1 MVWDKEKMGQD
12 KTKHEQ
18 SKKNE
23 ISPEK
28 KTMITEDTA
37 LGEIASDKIF
47 EKDPELAKEL
57 AEDRK
62 ILERAQEY
70 KEKKTRQAQKR
81 KKNMLVV
88 FLIIALSAAGG
99 TAYYMQQK
107 KASQVSLTDIT
118 ITSSQ
123 ELVYAKITQIV
134 GNEISASIVT
144 KDAENEE
151 ASAGNDQSSISGSGD
166 STAHGQNG
174 ARQDEAAKGEST
186 SSMQESATAGGSMP
200 SIQGSAQNGGSM
212 PSMQGGA
219 PAGGSM
225 PSMQNGA
232 PNGGSMP
239 SMQGGAPGNMSGTG
253 TSVTSYTETGEDA
266 AYEIPVGTVV
276 VTKLGTEAT
285 FSSLSAG
292 DVIAIA
298 VEKNTDV
305 IDRIWIVQ

>member
-70 KEKKTRQAQKR
+70 KEKKTRQAKKR
-81 KKNMLVV
+81 KKNILVV

-134 GNEISASIVT
+134 GNEISASVVT

-219 PAGGSM
+219 PTGGSM

-232 PNGGSMP
+232 PTGGSMP
-239 SMQGGAPGNMSGTG
+239 SMQGGAPNASGVG
-253 TSVTSYTETGEDA
+253 TSVTSYTETGEDVS
-266 AYEIPVGTVV
+266 YEIPVGTVV

-292 DVIAIA
+292 DVIAVA
-298 VEKNTDV
+298 VEKNTEV

>member
-1 MVWDKEKMGQD
+1 MGQD

-18 SKKNE
+18 NKKNE
-23 ISPEK
+23 TSPEK

-70 KEKKTRQAQKR
+70 KEKKTKQAQRR
-81 KKNMLVV
+81 KKNILVV

-134 GNEISASIVT
+134 GNEISASVVT

-186 SSMQESATAGGSMP
+186 SSLQESATAGGSMP

-219 PAGGSM
+219 PTGGSM

-232 PNGGSMP
+232 PTGGSMP
-239 SMQGGAPGNMSGTG
+239 SMQGGAPNASGVG
-253 TSVTSYTETGEDA
+253 TSVTSYTETGEDVS
-266 AYEIPVGTVV
+266 YEIPVGTVV

-292 DVIAIA
+292 DVIAVA
-298 VEKNTDV
+298 VEKNTEV

>member
-70 KEKKTRQAQKR
+70 KEKKTRQAKKR
-81 KKNMLVV
+81 KKNILVV

-118 ITSSQ
+118 TTSSQ

-219 PAGGSM
+219 PTGGSM

-232 PNGGSMP
+232 PTGGSMP
-239 SMQGGAPGNMSGTG
+239 SMQGGAPNASGVG
-253 TSVTSYTETGEDA
+253 TSVTSYTETGEDVS
-266 AYEIPVGTVV
+266 YEIPVGTVV

-292 DVIAIA
+292 DVIAVA
-298 VEKNTDV
+298 VEKNTEV

>member
-1 MVWDKEKMGQD
+1 
-12 KTKHEQ
+12 
-18 SKKNE
+18 
-23 ISPEK
+23 
-28 KTMITEDTA
+28 
-37 LGEIASDKIF
+37 
-47 EKDPELAKEL
+47 
-57 AEDRK
+57 
-62 ILERAQEY
+62 
-70 KEKKTRQAQKR
+70 
-81 KKNMLVV
+81 
-88 FLIIALSAAGG
+88 
-99 TAYYMQQK
+99 MQQK

-134 GNEISASIVT
+134 GNEISASVVT

-219 PAGGSM
+219 PTGGSM

-232 PNGGSMP
+232 PTGGSMP
-239 SMQGGAPGNMSGTG
+239 SMQGGAPNASGVG
-253 TSVTSYTETGEDA
+253 TSVTSYTETGEDVS
-266 AYEIPVGTVV
+266 YEIPVGTVV

-292 DVIAIA
+292 DVIAVA
-298 VEKNTDV
+298 VEKNTEV

>member
-1 MVWDKEKMGQD
+1 MGQD

-18 SKKNE
+18 DKKNE
-23 ISPEK
+23 TSLEK

-70 KEKKTRQAQKR
+70 KEKKTRQAKKR
-81 KKNMLVV
+81 KKNILVV

-118 ITSSQ
+118 TTSSQ
-123 ELVYAKITQIV
+123 ELVYAKITKIV
-134 GNEISASIVT
+134 GNEVSASVVT
-144 KDAENEE
+144 RDAANENTSGSNQHGS
-151 ASAGNDQSSISGSGD
+151 SAGSGD
-166 STAHGQNG
+166 SNTKVQDST
-174 ARQDEAAKGEST
+174 RQDESVKGEST
-186 SSMQESATAGGSMP
+186 SSRHARATAGGSM
-200 SIQGSAQNGGSM
+200 SSMRGSAAEGGSM

-219 PAGGSM
+219 A
-225 PSMQNGA
+225 A
-232 PNGGSMP
+232 GGSMP

-253 TSVTSYTETGEDA
+253 TSVISYTETGETA
-266 AYEIPVGTVV
+266 SYEIPVGTTV
-276 VTKLGTEAT
+276 VTKLGTETT

-292 DVIAIA
+292 DVIAVA
-298 VEKNTDV
+298 VEKNTGV

>member
-1 MVWDKEKMGQD
+1 MQ
-12 KTKHEQ
+12 
-18 SKKNE
+18 
-23 ISPEK
+23 
-28 KTMITEDTA
+28 
-37 LGEIASDKIF
+37 GEA
-47 EKDPELAKEL
+47 PA
-57 AEDRK
+57 
-62 ILERAQEY
+62 
-70 KEKKTRQAQKR
+70 
-81 KKNMLVV
+81 
-88 FLIIALSAAGG
+88 
-99 TAYYMQQK
+99 
-107 KASQVSLTDIT
+107 
-118 ITSSQ
+118 
-123 ELVYAKITQIV
+123 
-134 GNEISASIVT
+134 
-144 KDAENEE
+144 
-151 ASAGNDQSSISGSGD
+151 
-166 STAHGQNG
+166 
-174 ARQDEAAKGEST
+174 
-186 SSMQESATAGGSMP
+186 
-200 SIQGSAQNGGSM
+200 GGSM
-212 PSMQGGA
+212 PSMQGSA

>member
-1 MVWDKEKMGQD
+1 MGQD

-18 SKKNE
+18 DKKNE
-23 ISPEK
+23 TSLEK

-70 KEKKTRQAQKR
+70 KEKKTRQAKKR
-81 KKNMLVV
+81 KKNILVV

-134 GNEISASIVT
+134 GNEISASVVT

-219 PAGGSM
+219 PTGGSM

-232 PNGGSMP
+232 PTGGSMP
-239 SMQGGAPGNMSGTG
+239 SMQGGAPNASGVG
-253 TSVTSYTETGEDA
+253 TSVTSYTETGEDVS
-266 AYEIPVGTVV
+266 YEIPVGTVV

-292 DVIAIA
+292 DVIAVA
-298 VEKNTDV
+298 VEKNTEV

>member
-70 KEKKTRQAQKR
+70 KEKKTRQAKKR
-81 KKNMLVV
+81 KKNILVV

-118 ITSSQ
+118 TTSSQ
-123 ELVYAKITQIV
+123 ELVYAKITKIV
-134 GNEISASIVT
+134 GNEVSASVVT
-144 KDAENEE
+144 RDAANENTSGSNQHGS
-151 ASAGNDQSSISGSGD
+151 SAGSGD
-166 STAHGQNG
+166 SNTKVQDST
-174 ARQDEAAKGEST
+174 RQYESVKGEST
-186 SSMQESATAGGSMP
+186 SSRHARATAGGSM
-200 SIQGSAQNGGSM
+200 SSMRGSAAEGGSM

-219 PAGGSM
+219 AAGGSM
-225 PSMQNGA
+225 PAMLGGA
-232 PNGGSMP
+232 AAGGSMP

-253 TSVTSYTETGEDA
+253 TSVISYTETGETA
-266 AYEIPVGTVV
+266 SYEIPVGTTV
-276 VTKLGTEAT
+276 VTKLGTETT

-292 DVIAIA
+292 DVIAVA
-298 VEKNTDV
+298 VEKNTGV

>member
-70 KEKKTRQAQKR
+70 KEKKTKQAQRR
-81 KKNMLVV
+81 KKNILVV

-134 GNEISASIVT
+134 GNEISASVVT

-219 PAGGSM
+219 PTGGSM

-232 PNGGSMP
+232 PTGGSMP
-239 SMQGGAPGNMSGTG
+239 SMQGGAPNASGVG
-253 TSVTSYTETGEDA
+253 TSVTSYTETGEDVS
-266 AYEIPVGTVV
+266 YEIPVGTVV

-292 DVIAIA
+292 DVIAVA
-298 VEKNTDV
+298 VEKNTEV

>member
-1 MVWDKEKMGQD
+1 MGQD

-18 SKKNE
+18 DKKNE
-23 ISPEK
+23 TSLEK

-134 GNEISASIVT
+134 GNEISASVVT

-219 PAGGSM
+219 PTGGSM

-232 PNGGSMP
+232 PTGGSMP
-239 SMQGGAPGNMSGTG
+239 SMQGGAPNASGVG
-253 TSVTSYTETGEDA
+253 TSVTSYTETGEDVS
-266 AYEIPVGTVV
+266 YEIPVGTVV

-292 DVIAIA
+292 DVIAVA
-298 VEKNTDV
+298 VEKNTEV

>member
-70 KEKKTRQAQKR
+70 KEKKTRQAKKR
-81 KKNMLVV
+81 KKNILVV

-118 ITSSQ
+118 TTSSQ
-123 ELVYAKITQIV
+123 ELVYAKITKIV
-134 GNEISASIVT
+134 GNEVSASVVT
-144 KDAENEE
+144 RDAANENTSGSNQHGS
-151 ASAGNDQSSISGSGD
+151 SAGSGD
-166 STAHGQNG
+166 SNTKVQDST
-174 ARQDEAAKGEST
+174 RQDESVKGEST
-186 SSMQESATAGGSMP
+186 SSRHARATAGGSM
-200 SIQGSAQNGGSM
+200 SSMRGSAAEGGSM

-219 PAGGSM
+219 AAGGSM
-225 PSMQNGA
+225 PY
-232 PNGGSMP
+232 
-239 SMQGGAPGNMSGTG
+239 MQGGAPGNMSGTG
-253 TSVTSYTETGEDA
+253 TSVISYTETGETA
-266 AYEIPVGTVV
+266 SYEIPVGTTV
-276 VTKLGTEAT
+276 VTKLGTETT

-292 DVIAIA
+292 DVIAVV
-298 VEKNTDV
+298 VEKNTGV

>member
-1 MVWDKEKMGQD
+1 MGQD

-18 SKKNE
+18 NKKNE
-23 ISPEK
+23 TSPEK

-37 LGEIASDKIF
+37 FGEIASDKIF

-70 KEKKTRQAQKR
+70 KEKKTKQAQRR
-81 KKNMLVV
+81 KKNILVV

-134 GNEISASIVT
+134 GNEISASVVT

-219 PAGGSM
+219 A
-225 PSMQNGA
+225 A
-232 PNGGSMP
+232 GGSMP

-253 TSVTSYTETGEDA
+253 TSVISYTETGETA
-266 AYEIPVGTVV
+266 SYEIPVGTTV
-276 VTKLGTEAT
+276 VTKLGTETT

-292 DVIAIA
+292 DVIAVA
-298 VEKNTDV
+298 VEKNTGV

>member
-1 MVWDKEKMGQD
+1 MGQD

-18 SKKNE
+18 DKKNE
-23 ISPEK
+23 TSLEK

-70 KEKKTRQAQKR
+70 KEKKTKQAQRR
-81 KKNMLVV
+81 KKNILVV

-134 GNEISASIVT
+134 GNEISASVVT

-239 SMQGGAPGNMSGTG
+239 SMQGGAPNASGVG
-253 TSVTSYTETGEDA
+253 TSVTSYTETGEDVS
-266 AYEIPVGTVV
+266 YEIPVGTVV

-292 DVIAIA
+292 DVIAVA
-298 VEKNTDV
+298 VEKNTEV

>member
-70 KEKKTRQAQKR
+70 KEKKTRQAKKR
-81 KKNMLVV
+81 KKNILVV

-123 ELVYAKITQIV
+123 ELVYAKITKIV
-134 GNEISASIVT
+134 GNEVSASVVT
-144 KDAENEE
+144 RDAANENTSGSNQHGS
-151 ASAGNDQSSISGSGD
+151 SAGSGD
-166 STAHGQNG
+166 SNTKVQDST
-174 ARQDEAAKGEST
+174 RQDESVKGEST
-186 SSMQESATAGGSMP
+186 SSRHARATAGGSM
-200 SIQGSAQNGGSM
+200 SSMRGSAAEGGSM

-219 PAGGSM
+219 A
-225 PSMQNGA
+225 A
-232 PNGGSMP
+232 GGSMP

-253 TSVTSYTETGEDA
+253 TSVISYTETGETA
-266 AYEIPVGTVV
+266 SYEIPVGTTV
-276 VTKLGTEAT
+276 VTKLGTETT

-292 DVIAIA
+292 DVIAVA
-298 VEKNTDV
+298 VEKNTGV